1 MSKKMLIDAGHP
13 EEIRVAVLDAR
24 NQLEEL
30 DFETTNKR
38 PLKGNVYLARVT
50 RVEPSLQ
57 AAFVEYGGNRHGF
70 LPFGE
75 IHPDYFRI
83 PVDDRRKIEAEIRE
97 TMTPEDDDIDPLIPK
112 TSGSKKPSNKT
123 EKVPEIKVSSTATF
137 PDVIQAEAQTTTV
150 ATELE
155 IDAGKLPTTPEVEA
169 TVQFIPESA
178 TPEEAPA
185 GPSQREQGRS
195 RDPNARNRVRQVE
208 SGHDDEI
215 EQIGGEGT
223 EEFQS
228 KRRRRL
234 SFHDRYKIQEVI
246 QKGQVLLIQVVK
258 EERKAKGAA
267 LTTYLSFAGR
277 YCVLMPNSPQ
287 SGGVSRKIA
296 SPQERRSLKDM
307 LHDLKIPDGMSMIIR
322 TAGKGLNKAEIK
334 RDYEYLLKLWN
345 RIREVTLQS
354 VAPALIYE
362 EANLIKRAIRDMYT
376 KDITDVIIDGEDSYV
391 LTKRLFRELMPA
403 HEKRVKLYTAK
414 DVPFFHAFGVEKQVE
429 SLHRPEVQ
437 LPSGGSIVFNQTE
450 ALVAIDINSGRSTR
464 ERNVEQTALQTNL
477 EAADQIALQL
487 RLRDLAGLV
496 VIDFIDMD
504 ETDHKIAVENRL
516 KSAMNVDRA
525 RIQIGRISSFGLLE
539 LSRQRLRPSILE
551 ISSIIC
557 PHCKGTGMLRAMESQ
572 AMDLLHA
579 IEGVV
584 LKNRERI
591 LSFRAAPEIVEYLQ
605 NYKRADL
612 SNLELQHDLRIF
624 LEADSTFIPPDHE
637 LIIGDL
643 HSPAYKAAVRKRDQ
657 ATFDKHKDRLQ
668 LHEQAPIHDMDFD
681 ESAMALSPDEV
692 IEEAGPPE
700 QYNQGRGSQDDSRRR
715 GRRGGRR
722 RGPGARVGGGPRP
735 PYQQHHQGQGQ
746 GPRPQQGTPAQA
758 GDKPKKSWW
767 QRLLE

>member
-24 NQLEEL
+24 NLLEEL

-38 PLKGNVYLARVT
+38 PLKGNTYLAKVT

-57 AAFVEYGGNRHGF
+57 ACFVEYGGNRHGF

-83 PVDDRRKIEAEIRE
+83 PVDDRRKIEAEIRA
-97 TMTPEDDDIDPLIPK
+97 TMTPEEDELDSPVDNRKGKGKRGPAMK
-112 TSGSKKPSNKT
+112 ES
-123 EKVPEIKVSSTATF
+123 VPELKVTATL
-137 PDVIQAEAQTTTV
+137 PDPMQSEAHPTSTTAEIA
-150 ATELE
+150 LE
-155 IDAGKLPTTPEVEA
+155 HGEMPLESSMEA
-169 TVQFIPESA
+169 HAQFIPEHTEA
-178 TPEEAPA
+178 APA
-185 GPSQREQGRS
+185 SSSRS
-195 RDPNARNRVRQVE
+195 RGRVRQVDD
-208 SGHDDEI
+208 GDDEI
-215 EQIGGEGT
+215 ENIGGEGT

-246 QKGQVLLIQVVK
+246 HKGQVLLIQVVK

-307 LHDLKIPDGMSMIIR
+307 LSELKVPEGMSLIIR

-376 KDITDVIIDGEDSYV
+376 KDISEVIISGEDSYH
-391 LTKRLFRELMPA
+391 LTKRLFKELMPA
-403 HEKRVKLYTAK
+403 HEKRVVEYTNKSA
-414 DVPFFHAFGVEKQVE
+414 PFFHAFGVEKQVE
-429 SLHRPEVQ
+429 NLHKPEVQ

-464 ERNVEQTALQTNL
+464 ERNVEQTALNTNL
-477 EAADQIALQL
+477 EAADMIALQL

-504 ETDHKIAVENRL
+504 ETEHRIAVENRL
-516 KSAMNVDRA
+516 KSAMNADRA

-551 ISSIIC
+551 ISSVTC
-557 PHCKGTGMLRAMESQ
+557 PHCKGTGMMRAMESQ
-572 AMDLLHA
+572 AMDLLHV

-584 LKNRERI
+584 LKTKEAI
-591 LSFRAAPEIVEYLQ
+591 LSFRAPAEIVEYLQ

-612 SNLELQHDLRIF
+612 SNLEIQHNVRIF
-624 LEADSTFIPPDHE
+624 LERDNHMIAPDYE
-637 LIIGDL
+637 LLTGDL
-643 HSPAYKAAVRKRDQ
+643 SPAAQKLAKKKREQAAFER
-657 ATFDKHKDRLQ
+657 HKERLQ
-668 LHEQAPIHDMDFD
+668 LHEQAPINEHDLYDT
-681 ESAMALSPDEV
+681 SAAPLAEEVVEATEAQPGRFEPD
-692 IEEAGPPE
+692 
-700 QYNQGRGSQDDSRRR
+700 DRRR

-722 RGPGARVGGGPRP
+722 RGPGSRVHGGGGPRP
-735 PYQQHHQGQGQ
+735 PYQQQQQG
-746 GPRPQQGTPAQA
+746 GPRPQQGGQPAG

>member
-38 PLKGNVYLARVT
+38 PLKGNIYLARVT

-83 PVDDRRKIEAEIRE
+83 PVDDRRKIEAEIKA
-97 TMTPEDDDIDPLIPK
+97 TMSSDDDDLDPVTPK
-112 TSGSKKPSNKT
+112 SKSQA
-123 EKVPEIKVSSTATF
+123 EAVPELKVSGEATF
-137 PDVIQAEAQTTTV
+137 PNVMAAETATTSIAADV
-150 ATELE
+150 E
-155 IDAGKLPTTPEVEA
+155 IEQGSLPASPEVDA
-169 TVQFIPESA
+169 NVQFIPEQHDV
-178 TPEEAPA
+178 EESKTTERERQPRENNSR
-185 GPSQREQGRS
+185 GRVKQVDSQNQ
-195 RDPNARNRVRQVE
+195 
-208 SGHDDEI
+208 DEVDL
-215 EQIGGEGT
+215 IGGEGT

-228 KRRRRL
+228 KRRRKL
-234 SFHDRYKIQEVI
+234 TFHDRYKIQEVI
-246 QKGQVLLIQVVK
+246 TKGQVLLIQVVK

-267 LTTYLSFAGR
+267 LTSYLSFAGR

-296 SPQERRSLKDM
+296 SPQERRSLKDT
-307 LHDLKIPDGMSMIIR
+307 LNELKIPDGMSLIIR
-322 TAGKGLNKAEIK
+322 TAGKGLNKTEIK

-345 RIREVTLQS
+345 RIREVTLKS

-362 EANLIKRAIRDMYT
+362 EANLIKRAIRDMYN
-376 KDITDVIIDGEDSYV
+376 KDISEIIIDGEESYT
-391 LTKRLFRELMPA
+391 LTKRLFKELMPS

-414 DVPFFHAFGVEKQVE
+414 DMPFFHAYGVEKQVE
-429 SLHRPEVQ
+429 NLHRPQVQ

-464 ERNVEQTALQTNL
+464 ERNVEQTALSTNL
-477 EAADQIALQL
+477 EAADMIALQL

-496 VIDFIDMD
+496 VIDFIDL
-504 ETDHKIAVENRL
+504 ELNDHKIAVENRL

-551 ISSIIC
+551 VSAITC
-557 PHCKGTGMLRAMESQ
+557 PHCQGTGMMRAMESQ
-572 AMDLLHA
+572 AMDLLHS

-584 LKNRERI
+584 LKTKETM
-591 LSFRAAPEIVEYLQ
+591 LSFRANPQIVQYLQ

-612 SNLELQHDLRIF
+612 ANLELQHNTRIF
-624 LEADSTFIPPDHE
+624 LEGDPIFIPPDYE
-637 LIIGDL
+637 LISGDL
-643 HSPAYKAAVRKRDQ
+643 GLAAQKAGSRKKGLS
-657 ATFDKHKDRLQ
+657 TFDAHKERIL
-668 LHEQAPIHDMDFD
+668 LHHQAPIRDHDLTD
-681 ESAMALSPDEV
+681 ESSPEAIAPV
-692 IEEAGPPE
+692 EATEEGEFDQNNQRRP
-700 QYNQGRGSQDDSRRR
+700 YNPDDPRKR

-722 RGPGARVGGGPRP
+722 RGPGSRVQGGPRP
-735 PYQQHHQGQGQ
+735 PYVPGDQNRPH
-746 GPRPQQGTPAQA
+746 PQQSSSA
-758 GDKPKKSWW
+758 GKDDKPKKSWW

>member
-38 PLKGNVYLARVT
+38 PLKGNIYLARVT

-83 PVDDRRKIEAEIRE
+83 PVDDRRKIEAEIRA
-97 TMTPEDDDIDPLIPK
+97 TTVLEDDDLDGVAPK
-112 TSGSKKPSNKT
+112 ANTRHGAKSAAQPASI
-123 EKVPEIKVSSTATF
+123 PEIKTTAAV
-137 PDVIQAEAQTTTV
+137 PAA
-150 ATELE
+150 
-155 IDAGKLPTTPEVEA
+155 DAV
-169 TVQFIPESA
+169 VESA
-178 TPEEAPA
+178 TVEPTPDNPASDITVISDNPVVSVSETTDVSNEPVDAPSA
-185 GPSQREQGRS
+185 KPTPSTRESSG
-195 RDPNARNRVRQVE
+195 RNRVRQVDAAQQQ
-208 SGHDDEI
+208 DDI
-215 EQIGGEGT
+215 EVIGGEGT
-223 EEFQS
+223 EEFHN
-228 KRRRRL
+228 KRRKRL

-246 QKGQVLLIQVVK
+246 NKGQVILIQVVK

-267 LTTYLSFAGR
+267 LTSYLSFAGR

-296 SPQERRSLKDM
+296 SPQERRSLKDT
-307 LHDLKIPDGMSMIIR
+307 LNELNTPEGMSLIIR
-322 TAGKGLNKAEIK
+322 TAGKGLNKTEIK

-345 RIREVTLQS
+345 RIREVTMQS

-376 KDITDVIIDGEDSYV
+376 KDISEIVINGEESFN
-391 LTKRLFRELMPA
+391 LTKRLFKELMPA

-414 DVPFFHAFGVEKQVE
+414 DAPFFHSFGVEKQVE
-429 SLHRPEVQ
+429 NLLRPEVQ

-464 ERNVEQTALQTNL
+464 ERNIDLTALNTNL

-504 ETDHKIAVENRL
+504 NADHKIAVENRL
-516 KSAMNVDRA
+516 KAAMNVDRA
-525 RIQIGRISSFGLLE
+525 RIQIGHISSFGLLE

-551 ISSIIC
+551 VSSVNC
-557 PHCKGTGMLRAMESQ
+557 PHCQGTGMMRAMESQ
-572 AMDLLHA
+572 AMDLLHS

-584 LKNRERI
+584 LSKRDSI
-591 LSFRAAPEIVEYLQ
+591 LSFRAAFDIVQYLQ

-612 SNLELQHDLRIF
+612 SNLETQHNVRIF
-624 LEADSTFIPPDHE
+624 LEGDSSFISPDFE
-637 LIIGDL
+637 LITGDQ
-643 HSPAYKAAVRKRDQ
+643 PIAAKKAALRKKSQ
-657 ATFDKHKDRLQ
+657 ATFDSHKERIQ
-668 LHEQAPIHDMDFD
+668 LHTQEPIRELEFD
-681 ESAMALSPDEV
+681 EPASSILPEML
-692 IEEAGPPE
+692 EEAPNGTHP
-700 QYNQGRGSQDDSRRR
+700 NQNRNPNNLDDPRRR

-722 RGPGARVGGGPRP
+722 RGPGARVQGGGPRP
-735 PYQQHHQGQGQ
+735 PYVQGSDN
-746 GPRPQQGTPAQA
+746 RPQSQSGASSQND
-758 GDKPKKSWW
+758 GKPKKSWW